1 MKRIFSVTGM
11 SCAACS
17 ARVEK
22 AVRGVPGVVD
32 CAVSLLTNEM
42 SVEGPADDAAV
53 VAAVEAAGYGA
64 APAGSSSPEAH
75 GGGDGDTP
83 SAANRAETRALRV
96 RLAASLALLAVLMYA
111 TMGHMMLGWPLPP
124 WFTQPEPNHVAMG
137 LAQLLLSGA
146 VLALNGRFFAS
157 GLRGLLRGA
166 PNMDTLV
173 ALGAGAAWAWS
184 VAVLFLMTRAQV
196 LGGTAAAEAW
206 MGQYYFESAAMIV
219 TLITV
224 GKLLEARAKGRT
236 TDALAALLRLAPKTA
251 TVLRDGREVTI
262 PASQVRTGDLFLVRP
277 GENVPVDG
285 VVEEGESAVD
295 ESALTGESVPVDKA
309 PGASVS
315 AATANRSG
323 FLRCRA
329 VRVGEDT
336 TLAQIVRLMR
346 DAAASKAPIARLAD
360 RVSAVFVPA
369 VLLLA
374 LAALAAWLALG
385 AAPGVAVARAVAVL
399 VVSCPCALGLATPVA
414 IMVGCGVGARRG
426 ILFKTAAALE
436 AAGRVRTV
444 VLDKTGTLT
453 TGRPRVTA
461 LHPAAAGRE
470 TALLAFAAALER
482 GSEHPLAK
490 AILDVAEEI
499 GADPAD
505 GPRVEAFRAL
515 PGCGVEARVGG
526 SEAFGGSVEA
536 AAARGIVLPPALR
549 DAAGKAAALGET
561 PLVFARGGKAL
572 GVISVSDLPK
582 PDAASAV
589 ADLRGMGLRVLLLT
603 GDNERTA
610 RAVADKT
617 GIGEVI
623 AGVLPDGKHRVVADL
638 KRGSR
643 VAMVGDGVN
652 DAPALAAADLGL
664 AIGAGTDVA
673 IDAAGAV
680 LVHGRLADVAAALR
694 LGRATLRNIRENLF
708 WAFLYNVLLIPLAAG
723 VFTPLFGWKMHP
735 DLAALAMSLS
745 SICVCANALRLNFA
759 RLGAPAATPPAAPAP
774 APDAAPPPPPAAERI
789 LAVWGMMC
797 GHCEARVR
805 AALEAVPGVASA
817 TADHA
822 RGRAVVRLSAP
833 VDDATLA
840 AAVEKAGY
848 AAAPA
853 PACPAAA
860 SAILPLALLVLAAA
874 AGVAILRATGGDVS
888 RYFPAPGAPATLG
901 ALFLA
906 GLLCSLHCAG
916 MCGALIL
923 GAVAPRGGPGKTP
936 PTGRTWAAALLYNAA
951 RILSYAAVG
960 AAAGSLGAALA
971 PGPAFRG
978 AVQLAAG
985 LAMLLAALRMTGL
998 LRIRLPSFRLRLPAL
1013 RLPSRLVPSAPS
1025 ARAALLGLATG
1036 LMPCGPLQAM
1046 QLWAL
1051 GSGGAVRGALGM
1063 LAFGLGTAP
1072 LLFAVGAAAGVLAK
1086 RRILLARLAAAV
1098 MAALALGMILR
1109 GLREWNIDPL
1119 PGVAEFDCCK
1129 QLPALEAAPEAAPP
1143 PAPPALPAPPAP
1155 SAAPYL
1161 DLAPDPGGHITIPL
1175 DRITARV
1182 LHVNVPAPSPG
1193 LPAVQLIALRD
1204 TAGRPRIAF
1213 NTCQACSPSPRAWFA
1228 QLPDGHL
1235 VCQNCGNRF
1244 PPEAVGATARG
1255 CNPIPVPGVRET
1267 PDALLVPA
1275 SSLDPV
1281 RPAFAAWDGPRR

>member
-1 MKRIFSVTGM
+1 MKRIFTVTGM

-22 AVRGVPGVVD
+22 AVRGVPGVED

-42 SVEGPADDAAV
+42 SVEGSADDAAV

-64 APAGSSSPEAH
+64 APAGPA
-75 GGGDGDTP
+75 GATPRGDGEGDAR
-83 SAANRAETRALRV
+83 SVSNRAETRALRI
-96 RLAASLALLAVLMYA
+96 RLASSLALLGVLMYA

-236 TDALAALLRLAPKTA
+236 TNALAALLRLAPKTA
-251 TVLRDGREVTI
+251 TVLRGGREETI
-262 PASQVRTGDLFLVRP
+262 PAAQVRIGDLFLVRP

-374 LAALAAWLALG
+374 LAALGAWLALG

-461 LHPAAAGRE
+461 AIPAAAGGE
-470 TALLAFAAALER
+470 AALLAFAAALER

-490 AILDVAEEI
+490 AVVRAAEEG
-499 GADPAD
+499 GADRP
-505 GPRVEAFRAL
+505 GEPRAEAFRAL
-515 PGCGVEARVGG
+515 PGCGVEARIGG
-526 SEAFGGSVEA
+526 ADAFGGSVEA

-549 DAAGKAAALGET
+549 AAAEDAAARGAT
-561 PLVFARGGKAL
+561 PLVFARGGAAL
-572 GVISVSDLPK
+572 GVIAVADSPK

-589 ADLRGMGLRVLLLT
+589 ADLRAMGLRVLLLT

-610 RAVADKT
+610 RAVAAEA
-617 GIGEVI
+617 GIDEVV

-723 VFTPLFGWKMHP
+723 VFVPLFGWKMHP
-735 DLAALAMSLS
+735 DLGALAMSLS
-745 SICVCANALRLNFA
+745 SFCVVMNALRLNFA
-759 RLGAPAATPPAAPAP
+759 VRNPVAASRKAA
-774 APDAAPPPPPAAERI
+774 AASRT
-789 LAVWGMMC
+789 LAVTGMMC
-797 GHCEARVR
+797 SHCEKRVR
-805 AALEAVPGVASA
+805 DALEAVPGVASA
-817 TADHA
+817 TADH
-822 RGRAVVRLSAP
+822 RTGLAVATLSAP
-833 VDDATLA
+833 VADSVLVAAVAAAGYKAAPGATRHRVSPLLFLGLLALFLAAGWGMQRLFGVNLLRLVPAVDGTATLA
-840 AAVEKAGY
+840 
-848 AAAPA
+848 
-853 PACPAAA
+853 
-860 SAILPLALLVLAAA
+860 
-874 AGVAILRATGGDVS
+874 
-888 RYFPAPGAPATLG
+888 

-906 GLLCSLHCAG
+906 GLFTSLHCAG
-916 MCGALIL
+916 MCGALLL
-923 GAVAPRGGPGKTP
+923 GAVAPRATDAPSRAGTAFAPATVYNLV
-936 PTGRTWAAALLYNAA
+936 RIAA
-951 RILSYAAVG
+951 YAAVG
-960 AAAGSLGAALA
+960 ALAGALGRALPLGAA
-971 PGPAFRG
+971 FRG
-978 AVQLAAG
+978 GVQIAAG
-985 LAMLLAALRMTGL
+985 AAMLLMALHMLGFV
-998 LRIRLPSFRLRLPAL
+998 RLPRLFRIP
-1013 RLPSRLVPSAPS
+1013 LPSPAVPRRGSPL

-1051 GSGGAVRGALGM
+1051 GSGGALRGALGM
-1063 LAFGLGTAP
+1063 LCFGLGTAP
-1072 LLFAVGAAAGVLAK
+1072 LLFAFGAAASALA
-1086 RRILLARLAAAV
+1086 RRRALVSAAASALMVLLAA
-1098 MAALALGMILR
+1098 GMLVR
-1109 GLREWNIDPL
+1109 GLRAWGLD
-1119 PGVAEFDCCK
+1119 V
-1129 QLPALEAAPEAAPP
+1129 
-1143 PAPPALPAPPAP
+1143 PAP
-1155 SAAPYL
+1155 SAASRADCLRPVL
-1161 DLAPDPGGHITIPL
+1161 EDGEQVVRFDLEWDRFPDIAVAAGKPVRLVVRAAPEKITGCNNEFYSEGLGFRLHI
-1175 DRITARV
+1175 
-1182 LHVNVPAPSPG
+1182 SPG
-1193 LPAVQLIALRD
+1193 ENSVTFTPAAPGSYAYACWMDMLGA
-1204 TAGRPRIAF
+1204 RIHVEEP
-1213 NTCQACSPSPRAWFA
+1213 QKDSP
-1228 QLPDGHL
+1228 
-1235 VCQNCGNRF
+1235 
-1244 PPEAVGATARG
+1244 
-1255 CNPIPVPGVRET
+1255 
-1267 PDALLVPA
+1267 
-1275 SSLDPV
+1275 
-1281 RPAFAAWDGPRR
+1281 

>member
-1 MKRIFSVTGM
+1 VKRIFAVTGM

-64 APAGSSSPEAH
+64 APAGSAEPAARGAGE
-75 GGGDGDTP
+75 GDAR
-83 SAANRAETRALRV
+83 SVSNRAETRALRV
-96 RLAASLALLAVLMYA
+96 RLAASLVLLGVLMYA
-111 TMGHMMLGWPLPP
+111 TMGHMMLGLPLPP

-146 VLALNGRFFAS
+146 VLALNGRFFSS

-173 ALGAGAAWAWS
+173 ALGSGAAWAWS

-236 TDALAALLRLAPKTA
+236 TDAIAALLRLAPKTA
-251 TVLRDGREVTI
+251 TVLRGGREETI
-262 PASQVRTGDLFLVRP
+262 PAAQVRTGDLFLVRP

-374 LAALAAWLALG
+374 LVALGAWLALG

-461 LHPAAAGRE
+461 LYPAAAGGE
-470 TALLAFAAALER
+470 SALLAFAAALER

-490 AILDVAEEI
+490 AVVRAAEEG
-499 GADPAD
+499 GADRPG

-515 PGCGVEARVGG
+515 PGCGVEARIGG
-526 SEAFGGSVEA
+526 ADAFGGSVEA

-549 DAAGKAAALGET
+549 AAAGEVAARGAT
-561 PLVFARGGKAL
+561 PLVFAKDGAAL
-572 GVISVSDLPK
+572 GVIAVADPPK

-589 ADLRGMGLRVLLLT
+589 ADLRAMGLRVLLLT

-610 RAVADKT
+610 RAVAAEA
-617 GIGEVI
+617 GIDEVV
-623 AGVLPDGKHRVVADL
+623 AGILPDGKHRIVADL
-638 KRGSR
+638 KHGSR

-680 LVHGRLADVAAALR
+680 LVHGRLGDVAAALR

-723 VFTPLFGWKMHP
+723 AFAPLFGWKMHP

-745 SICVCANALRLNFA
+745 SFCVCANALRLNFA
-759 RLGAPAATPPAAPAP
+759 RLGAPAAAPAP
-774 APDAAPPPPPAAERI
+774 APPPSAAERI
-789 LAVWGMMC
+789 LDVRGMMC
-797 GHCEARVR
+797 GHCESRVR

-817 TADHA
+817 TANHA

-833 VDDATLA
+833 VDDAALA

-853 PACPAAA
+853 AARPAAA
-860 SAILPLALLVLAAA
+860 SAILPLAVLALAAA
-874 AGVAILRATGGDVS
+874 AGAAILRATGGDVS
-888 RYFPAPGAPATLG
+888 RFFPAPGAPATLG
-901 ALFLA
+901 ALVLA

-916 MCGALIL
+916 MCGALLL
-923 GAVAPRGGPGKTP
+923 GAVAPRGGPGGTSAG
-936 PTGRTWAAALLYNAA
+936 GRTWAAALLYNAA

-985 LAMLLAALRMTGL
+985 LAMLLAALRMAGL
-998 LRIRLPSFRLRLPAL
+998 LRIRLPSFRLPAPH
-1013 RLPSRLVPSAPS
+1013 LPSRLVPAAPA
-1025 ARAALLGLATG
+1025 ARAVLLGLATG

-1129 QLPALEAAPEAAPP
+1129 QLPGPEAAPEAAPP
-1143 PAPPALPAPPAP
+1143 EPPAP
-1155 SAAPYL
+1155 SVEPYL
-1161 DLAPDPGGHITIPL
+1161 DLTPDPGGHVAIPL
-1175 DRITARV
+1175 DRITGRV

-1204 TAGRPRIAF
+1204 TAGRPRVAF

-1244 PPEAVGATARG
+1244 PPEAVGAAARG

-1275 SSLDPV
+1275 ASLDPV